1 MIIAKSATLFVVA
14 KYDSETLTNS
24 IGGNQ
29 NVGDV
34 SISVCQATAILKNG
48 GA

>member
-1 MIIAKSATLFVVA
+1 MVVAKSNTLFVVC
-14 KYDSETLTNS
+14 KYDAETLQDS
-24 IGGNQ
+24 LGGNQ

-34 SISVCQATAILKNG
+34 SMSVCQTAAILKNA